1 MLRKLIFWLC
11 LPFCLPQAIWVRKTA
26 PRFAAADGEPT
37 GQIGDGQSLR
47 LVAIGDSIIAGVGA
61 RELKN
66 ALVGQTARV
75 LADEL
80 QVEVHWKAIGKIG
93 ATSRSVLHKQVNQL
107 PAQKPDFII
116 VSVGVNDLTSLST
129 SATWSDNLD
138 RLLDALTEY
147 APDAVI
153 GVAGIPPLRGF
164 PLLPQPLRAL
174 FGLRG
179 EILDDA
185 GMQVI
190 AGHPNAVHVPLTFD
204 PQPENFSADGF
215 HPNEN
220 SYPEFGRLMAEALIS
235 KNSA

>member
-1 MLRKLIFWLC
+1 M
-11 LPFCLPQAIWVRKTA
+11 RKTA
-26 PRFAAADGEPT
+26 PRFAAAGGEPT
-37 GQIGDGQSLR
+37 GQVGSGRVVR

-61 RELKN
+61 RALKN

-80 QVEVHWKAIGKIG
+80 QVEVHWQAVGKIG

-129 SATWSDNLD
+129 STSWSDNLD

-190 AGHPNAVHVPLTFD
+190 AGYPNAVHVPLAFD

-215 HPNEN
+215 HPNEQ
-220 SYPEFGRLMAEALIS
+220 SYPEFGRMMAEALMS
-235 KNSA
+235 KKR